1 MIEVLGTDE
10 FEQWFLALDDSDSM
24 AVARVVGLLESKG
37 TALGFPY
44 SSAIE
49 GTKYPLRE
57 LRIQSGGK
65 PLRVFYA
72 FDPLRQAV
80 LLLGGDKTG
89 ESRFYAT
96 LIPRVEVIWESY
108 LSDQGFRRSGV
119 NR

>member
-1 MIEVLGTDE
+1 MIEVLATDE
-10 FEQWFLALDDSDSM
+10 FEQWFLALNDSDSM
-24 AVARVVGLLESKG
+24 AVARVVGLLEAKG

-49 GTKYPLRE
+49 GTRHPLRE

-89 ESRFYAT
+89 NKRFYRT
-96 LIPRVEVIWESY
+96 LIPKAEAIWESY
-108 LSDQGFRRSGV
+108 LSDQGSSGKE
-119 NR
+119 

>member
-10 FEQWFLALDDSDSM
+10 FEDWFLALDDRDSI
-24 AVARVVGLLESKG
+24 AVARIVGLLESKG

-49 GTKYPLRE
+49 GATYPLRE
-57 LRIQSGGK
+57 LRIQSGGR

-72 FDPLRQAV
+72 FDPLRQAL

-89 ESRFYAT
+89 DNRFYAVM
-96 LIPRVEVIWESY
+96 IPKAEALWEDY
-108 LSDQGFRRSGV
+108 LDEQGFRGTGAKR
-119 NR
+119 